1 MIFRNTS
8 ARRRQQALA
17 WTLYIL
23 EGATK
28 NLSKWVRR
36 HARQLTPTEQDA
48 LNGTVQAL
56 IEAAEFTRA
65 ALGRSVMEQLP

>member
-1 MIFRNTS
+1 MTFRNTP

-28 NLSKWVRR
+28 SLSSWVRR
-36 HARQLTPTEQDA
+36 HARQLTPTEQA
-48 LNGTVQAL
+48 VLNGTVQEL

-65 ALGRSVMEQLP
+65 ALGWSVMEQLP